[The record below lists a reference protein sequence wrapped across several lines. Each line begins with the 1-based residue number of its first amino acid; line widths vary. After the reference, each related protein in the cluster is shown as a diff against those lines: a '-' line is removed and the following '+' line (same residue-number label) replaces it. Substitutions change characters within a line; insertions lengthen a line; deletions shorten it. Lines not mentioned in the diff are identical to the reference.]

1 MELEILG
8 LVICSLASPP
18 GDSDACL
25 FKNNCLR
32 LVLLFQTPPNIVFS
46 EGCSSDSK
54 ICPPATTSSN
64 TWSLQQPPSSFLCFI
79 LVLLQSIL
87 PLVAKVILLS
97 HKFVV
102 CQQSVMSDSMTTWTV
117 ACQAPLSMECSRQEQ
132 WNGLPFPSS
141 GDLPDPGI
149 ESGSPALL
157 SESLPLSH
165 QESHKF
171 VSVILVLKTCRIFPS
186 PFTHYPDF
194 HLSYGPFQFWCPSS
208 QLQSVQS
215 NFFEF

>member
-1 MELEILG
+1 MP
-8 LVICSLASPP
+8 SS
-18 GDSDACL
+18 
-25 FKNNCLR
+25 NCCFLTYIQ
-32 LVLLFQTPPNIVFS
+32 VFQEAGKVVWYSHLFQNFPQFIVIHIVKGFGVVNKAEVDIFHELSCFFFDLTDIGNLISGSS
-46 EGCSSDSK
+46 EK
-54 ICPPATTSSN
+54 EK
-64 TWSLQQPPSSFLCFI
+64 
-79 LVLLQSIL
+79 
-87 PLVAKVILLS
+87 AKVKSLS
-97 HKFVV
+97 HVRL
-102 CQQSVMSDSMTTWTV
+102 CNPWTV
-117 ACQAPLSMECSRQEQ
+117 AYQAPLSMGFSRQEY

-157 SESLPLSH
+157 SDSLPLSH